1 MGVRGRL
8 TKEQFAFT
16 MPVDAPLY
24 QRPPFYYKDA
34 QLALF
39 EYETEAAP
47 RRAFCPRPSNC
58 QTRQP
63 PPWPWSNIPGR
74 PSARTTKLSCL

>member
-1 MGVRGRL
+1 MGLRGRL

-24 QRPPFYYKDA
+24 QKPPFYYKDV

-39 EYETEAAP
+39 
-47 RRAFCPRPSNC
+47 
-58 QTRQP
+58 
-63 PPWPWSNIPGR
+63 
-74 PSARTTKLSCL
+74 

>member
-1 MGVRGRL
+1 MGMRGRL

-24 QRPPFYYKDA
+24 QRPPFYYKDV

-39 EYETEAAP
+39 EYETVAA
-47 RRAFCPRPSNC
+47 
-58 QTRQP
+58 
-63 PPWPWSNIPGR
+63 
-74 PSARTTKLSCL
+74 